1 MEQDDEFEAPGGR
14 STYLGDVRNIPYL
27 ARSLSSVKPQLQ
39 ESDDLILSTEH
50 ILEILHREF
59 RTKPSSANSLV
70 PALSNATQQLVGVW
84 ESGHVVLSGEGC
96 IGPGPGAS
104 STTKAIF
111 LAKLQFAL
119 HHQPPSTRVS
129 HSLRD
134 SASRPSQEP
143 IPGVLIDWLRN
154 CHNPVAQEV
163 EELLESDQDPSG
175 SSAFWDIILACT
187 LRGQVDDVIDLL
199 HEAKFEHAISALDE
213 GAAQPGYHGRLLG
226 NVQRVIG
233 RAVKLLESCPGVQG
247 KNWNTKDADW
257 AMFRK
262 RVHQALSD
270 LESFAEGGSHD
281 RVLTPDG
288 PLEAENFGMFGT
300 NGDGLSL
307 HDISQ
312 RAESKVP
319 WTIYQ
324 NLKAIYGTLLGTS
337 SVVVASAGDWV
348 EATMGLT
355 IWWDGGDEV
364 KKETGLNRRSVN
376 KSYATPYPGSD
387 SAPSYRRKL
396 ASAFQTVLTGFSDA
410 ELQVNPQSEV
420 EVALACIIINE
431 IEGLVGILRGLSNTI
446 SAAVVE
452 IGGLGG
458 WLGGPLAS
466 ESITRGLDESDLM
479 VLSYAK
485 QANSL
490 ERDDVLIH
498 YARLLA
504 ARPTFEHSQT
514 KAGKEG
520 WQIAAQILSR
530 LDSSEACNEQMRQIL
545 EKVDVTSADRV
556 EKVFIACSRSGLT
569 NLARIVS
576 QRHADYLS
584 ETTLEYGDALYYY
597 ARAHNVEKIRDVA
610 NMLISLCVV
619 QSAAYP
625 PLSALDETMRALL
638 TRPMQTLA
646 RLDRLDSDAAG
657 FLSTCMSGY
666 ATIRKI
672 YDLRDR
678 GLVPGSEDGEH
689 LGRIAQRR
697 AAASALV
704 TAITSASDS
713 IHGGLYDSTV
723 ESVVPV
729 DVLLTLLGEALVFV
743 HRKYLFRPKH
753 AQVNFLTSLQNPS
766 AS

>member
-1 MEQDDEFEAPGGR
+1 
-14 STYLGDVRNIPYL
+14 
-27 ARSLSSVKPQLQ
+27 
-39 ESDDLILSTEH
+39 
-50 ILEILHREF
+50 
-59 RTKPSSANSLV
+59 
-70 PALSNATQQLVGVW
+70 
-84 ESGHVVLSGEGC
+84 
-96 IGPGPGAS
+96 
-104 STTKAIF
+104 
-111 LAKLQFAL
+111 
-119 HHQPPSTRVS
+119 
-129 HSLRD
+129 
-134 SASRPSQEP
+134 
-143 IPGVLIDWLRN
+143 
-154 CHNPVAQEV
+154 V

-175 SSAFWDIILACT
+175 SDAFWDTVLACT
-187 LRGQVDDVIDLL
+187 LRGQVEYVINLL
-199 HEAKFEHAISALDE
+199 DEANFEHAISALDE

-233 RAVKLLESCPGVQG
+233 RAVKLLQSCPGVQG

-270 LESFAEGGSHD
+270 LESFAEGGSYDH
-281 RVLTPDG
+281 VLTPDG
-288 PLEAENFGMFGT
+288 LLEAENFGMFGT

-337 SVVVASAGDWV
+337 SVVVASAGDWL

-355 IWWDGGDEV
+355 IWWDGGDEA

-376 KSYATPYPGSD
+376 KSYAAPYPGSD
-387 SAPSYRRKL
+387 SAALYRQRL
-396 ASAFQTVLTGFSDA
+396 ASAFQTVLTGFNDA
-410 ELQVNPQSEV
+410 ELQVNPQNEV
-420 EVALACIIINE
+420 EVALACIVINDV
-431 IEGLVGILRGLSNTI
+431 EGLVGVLRGLSNTL

-466 ESITRGLDESDLM
+466 GSITRGLDESDLM

-485 QANSL
+485 QASGTK
-490 ERDDVLIH
+490 RDDVLIH

-504 ARPTFEHSQT
+504 ARPSFEHSQT

-520 WQIAAQILSR
+520 WQIAAQVLNR
-530 LDSSEACNEQMRQIL
+530 LDNNEAGNEQMRQIL
-545 EKVDVTSADRV
+545 ERVEVTSADRV
-556 EKVFIACSRSGLT
+556 EKVFIACNRSGLT
-569 NLARIVS
+569 NLARSVS
-576 QRHADYLS
+576 QRYADYLS

-597 ARAHNVEKIRDVA
+597 ARAHNEGKIRDVA
-610 NMLISLCVV
+610 NLLISLCVV

-625 PLSALDETMRALL
+625 PLPALDKTMRALL

-657 FLSTCMSGY
+657 LLSTCMSGY

-678 GLVPGSEDGEH
+678 GPLPGNEDGER
-689 LGRIAQRR
+689 LGRIAQRK

-713 IHGGLYDSTV
+713 IHGGLYDSTI

-729 DVLLTLLGEALVFV
+729 DVLLTLLGEALIFV
-743 HRKYLFRPKH
+743 HRKYLFQSMHDAR
-753 AQVNFLTSLQNPS
+753 VNFLTGLQNPS